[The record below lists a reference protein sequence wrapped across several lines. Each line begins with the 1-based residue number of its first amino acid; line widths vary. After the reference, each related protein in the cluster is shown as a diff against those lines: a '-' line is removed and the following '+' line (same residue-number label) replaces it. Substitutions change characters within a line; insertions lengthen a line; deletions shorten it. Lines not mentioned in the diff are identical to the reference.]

1 MGNIMDYIGVGK
13 DNAVTRNE
21 LCALMNLP
29 DRAIRRLIEEER
41 NRGEIIINE
50 QDGRGYYQSNR
61 VDDMIAQ
68 YRANQSRAKSIL
80 RQQKY
85 LRRKIKELS
94 VIGNGQMKLDEV
106 KAHESL

>member
-1 MGNIMDYIGVGK
+1 MGSIMDYIGVGK
-13 DNAVTRNE
+13 SNAVTRNE

-29 DRAIRRLIEEER
+29 DRAVRKLIEEER

-50 QDGRGYYQSNR
+50 QDGRGYYQSNK
-61 VDDMIAQ
+61 VEDMVAQ

-94 VIGNGQMKLDEV
+94 INGNGQLTINEV
-106 KAHESL
+106 NAHESL